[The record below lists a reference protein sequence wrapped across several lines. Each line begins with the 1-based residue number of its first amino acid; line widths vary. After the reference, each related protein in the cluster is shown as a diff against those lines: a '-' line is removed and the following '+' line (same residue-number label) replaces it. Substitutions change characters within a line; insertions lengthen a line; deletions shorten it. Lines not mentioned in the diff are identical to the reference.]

1 MIQGTTPTHK
11 FNLPFNTDSIERVR
25 IVYEQA
31 GDVVLTKENE
41 ECTLSGNTVLVRMS
55 QEDTLKFKSNVNTRI
70 QVHLRT
76 KSGEA
81 YASNLMRVSVY
92 ELLHEEVI

>member
-11 FNLPFNTDSIERVR
+11 FNIPFNTEGIERVR

-41 ECTLSGNTVLVRMS
+41 GCTMSGNTLIVRLT
-55 QEDTLKFKSNVNTRI
+55 QEETLLFKSNVSTRI

-81 YASNLMRVSVY
+81 YASTLMRVSVF
-92 ELLHEEVI
+92 ELLEKEVI

>member
-11 FNLPFNTDSIERVR
+11 FNIPFNTESIERVR

-41 ECTLSGNTVLVRMS
+41 GCTMTGNTLIVRLS
-55 QEDTLKFKSNVNTRI
+55 QEETLLFKSNVATRI

-81 YASNLMRVSVY
+81 YASNLVRVSVY
-92 ELLHEEVI
+92 ELLEKEVI